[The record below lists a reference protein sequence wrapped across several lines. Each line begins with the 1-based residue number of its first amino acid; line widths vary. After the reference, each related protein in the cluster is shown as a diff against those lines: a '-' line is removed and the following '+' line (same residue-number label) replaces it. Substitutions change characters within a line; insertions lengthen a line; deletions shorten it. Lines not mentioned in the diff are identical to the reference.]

1 MKQKEALLAG
11 ELLKMKETL
20 EKELTRMDTM
30 KDELSK
36 PNWRKVAGE
45 ILATELEHKV

>member
-1 MKQKEALLAG
+1 
-11 ELLKMKETL
+11 MKESL
-20 EKELTRMDTM
+20 EKDLSRMENM

-45 ILATELEHKV
+45 ILATELEHKI